1 MVLTKKNYSYMTE
14 ITKTVEWCALKDHF
28 EKMKST
34 HMRDLFSDD
43 SKRFEKN
50 HILFDDLLFDFSKNR
65 ITEETKKL
73 LISLAKT
80 ADIENWR
87 KRLFSGDKINF
98 TENRSALH
106 IALRN
111 RSNDPIMVDGKDV
124 MPLVNAELSKI
135 KKLSKDVR
143 SGSWKGYS
151 GEKITSIV
159 NIGIGGSDL
168 GPSMVC
174 EALKPFGS
182 KEITPHFVSNVDAA
196 DLSQVLDVC
205 DPETTLFIIASKTF
219 TTQETMTNAF
229 SARDWFINKAKKN
242 EFIKKHFVAIS
253 SNSDAVI
260 EFGIHP
266 ENIFVLWDW
275 VGGRYSLWSSIGLS
289 IAIFIG
295 MKNFE
300 ELLEGGHEADNH
312 FIAEPME
319 KNIPIMMA
327 LIGVWYINFFDFS
340 SYAILPYDQCLTKL
354 PAYLQQADMESN
366 GKFIGRDNKRVCL
379 KTGPILWGEAGT
391 NGQHAFY
398 QLLHQ
403 GTEIVPCDFVMPVN
417 SNYSLED
424 DKNKHHQILQA
435 NFIAQTQSL
444 MTGKSIIDVQNEMR
458 DVIKND
464 QTLRR
469 LVSHRMFEGNRP
481 SNSILFKSLTPRS
494 LGRLVALYEH
504 KIFTQGIIWN
514 INSFDQW
521 GVEYGKQI
529 AKLVLP
535 ELDSKKDTKAF
546 DSSTNNLINYINNIA

>member
-1 MVLTKKNYSYMTE
+1 MAE
-14 ITKTVEWCALKDHF
+14 ITKTSEWLSLEEHF
-28 EKMKST
+28 KKIKNIHMK
-34 HMRDLFSDD
+34 DLFENDIQ
-43 SKRFEKN
+43 RFENN
-50 HILFDDLLFDFSKNR
+50 HILFDDFLFDYSKNR
-65 ITEETKKL
+65 ITEETRKL
-73 LISLAKT
+73 LISLAKS

-87 KRLFSGDKINF
+87 KRLFSGEKINF

-111 RSNDPIMVDGKDV
+111 RSNKPIMVDGEDV
-124 MPLVNAELSKI
+124 MPLVNDELSKI
-135 KKLSKDVR
+135 RKLSEDVR
-143 SGSWKGYS
+143 NGSWKGFS
-151 GEKITSIV
+151 GKKITSIV

-182 KEITPHFVSNVDAA
+182 KGITPYFVSNVDAA
-196 DLSQVLDVC
+196 DLSQVLEVC
-205 DPETTLFIIASKTF
+205 DPETTLFIVASKTF

-229 SARDWFINKAKKN
+229 SARDWFLNTAIKK
-242 EFIKKHFVAIS
+242 EFIKNHFVAIS
-253 SNSDAVI
+253 SNLDEVI
-260 EFGIHP
+260 KFGIHS

-289 IAIFIG
+289 IAIYIG
-295 MKNFE
+295 MENFE
-300 ELLEGGHEADNH
+300 ELLAGGHDADNH
-312 FIAEPME
+312 FISAPLE

-340 SYAILPYDQCLTKL
+340 TLAVLPYDQCLAKL

-366 GKFIGRDNKRVCL
+366 GKFIGRNNEKVCQQ
-379 KTGPILWGEAGT
+379 TGPILWGEAGT

-403 GTEIVPCDFVMPVN
+403 GTQIVPSDFIMPIN
-417 SNYSLED
+417 SNYKLGN
-424 DKNKHHQILQA
+424 DKNNHHNILQS

-444 MTGKSIIDVQNEMR
+444 MTGKSMLAVENEM
-458 DVIKND
+458 KNEINKNPD
-464 QTLRR
+464 LKG
-469 LVSHRMFEGNRP
+469 LVSHRTFEGNRP
-481 SNSILFKSLTPRS
+481 TNSILFKSLSPKS
-494 LGRLVALYEH
+494 LGRLIAMYEH
-504 KIFTQGIIWN
+504 KIFTQGVIWN

-535 ELDSKKDTKAF
+535 QLESKQVTKAF
-546 DSSTNNLINYINNIA
+546 DSSTNNLINYINNNS